1 MSTAGLRVLSAA
13 APAATVHRLCLYAL
27 AGAGLFSAIVLL
39 LHFIRPEYDP
49 MTRFLSEYAVTDPVV
64 TGVAAVAL
72 ALGSMALIRALT
84 LALPPEHRSRAGTL
98 LLWIYAVCFAGV
110 GFFPADEFPTI
121 NPPSWHGI
129 VHAIL
134 GLISFSCFSAGSL
147 LVSLRLRRSPSWNKT
162 APVLITLGALN
173 VALFFIFYGGLEHI
187 IGLIERIYAACIIG
201 WIVMVAWKLMIDAAA
216 AGAAQGSTT
225 LSSFQ

>member
-1 MSTAGLRVLSAA
+1 MNAAGPQISREIV
-13 APAATVHRLCLYAL
+13 PAATIRRLCHYAL
-27 AGAGLFSAIVLL
+27 GGAGLFSAIVLL
-39 LHFIRPEYDP
+39 LHFFRPEYDP
-49 MTRFLSEYAVTDPVV
+49 VTRFISEYAVTDPVV
-64 TGVAAVAL
+64 ACVAAVSL

-84 LALPPEHRSRAGTL
+84 LALPREHRSRAGML
-98 LLWIYAVCFAGV
+98 LLWIYAVCFTGV

-162 APVLITLGALN
+162 APLLITLAALN
-173 VALFFIFYGGLEHI
+173 VAFFFIFYGGLEHI
-187 IGLIERIYAACIIG
+187 IGLIERIYVVFIIG
-201 WIVMVAWKLMIDAAA
+201 WIVLVARKLMSDATATAAGGAAA
-216 AGAAQGSTT
+216 PPALQ
-225 LSSFQ
+225 

>member
-1 MSTAGLRVLSAA
+1 MNAAGPQISREIV
-13 APAATVHRLCLYAL
+13 PAATIRRLCHYAL
-27 AGAGLFSAIVLL
+27 GGAGLFSAIVLL
-39 LHFIRPEYDP
+39 LHFFRPEYDP
-49 MTRFLSEYAVTDPVV
+49 VTRFISEYAVTDPVV
-64 TGVAAVAL
+64 ACVAAVSL

-84 LALPPEHRSRAGTL
+84 LALPREHRSRAGML

-147 LVSLRLRRSPSWNKT
+147 LTSLRLRRTPSWNKT
-162 APVLITLGALN
+162 APLLITLAALN
-173 VALFFIFYGGLEHI
+173 VAFFFIFYGGLEHI
-187 IGLIERIYAACIIG
+187 IGLIERIYVILVIAWIG
-201 WIVMVAWKLMIDAAA
+201 VVARKLMVDAAA
-216 AGAAQGSTT
+216 PAGGVAETT
-225 LSSFQ
+225 IQ